1 MKFLTRC
8 HFQEKYALL
17 IVVLDLLTL
26 EEAQRA
32 TIEADSA
39 PKPVFTHAAAVICLM
54 LCQL

>member
-1 MKFLTRC
+1 MKIELNF
-8 HFQEKYALL
+8 EYALL
-17 IVVLDLLTL
+17 MFDLPTL

-39 PKPVFTHAAAVICLM
+39 PQPVFTHAAAVICLM